1 MNRRMVI
8 FFLGWV
14 LRIEAALMILPVIAS
29 AIYREK
35 AVWTLL
41 AIAVAT
47 FVIGFLCSCK
57 KPKNASLY
65 TREGFVA
72 VALSWVVLSIIGALP
87 FYLTGAIPSYTDSL
101 FETISGF
108 TTTGASILYEVEP
121 LPKGVLFWRSFTH
134 WIGGMGVLVFMLA
147 VLPMVGGDN
156 IHLMRAESPGPQVG
170 KLVPKVKQTAKILYS
185 IYLVITI
192 AEIIALCISGL
203 PLFDSILMSFGT
215 VGTGGFSVVNTGCTE
230 YTVLQQGIITFFMV
244 VCGAN
249 FNVYFLI
256 TIKKF
261 KDAFKSEEV
270 LTYLGVY
277 LFAVI
282 TIAINIREQFAS
294 FPMAL
299 HNSFFNTAA
308 CMTTTGFAV
317 SDFNTWPTYS
327 KLVLIAVMFIG
338 GCAGSTAGG
347 MKVSRIIIGTKTIG
361 KELSHLIHPR
371 SVKVLKFEG
380 KAIEHSVLRG
390 VNVYFMAYAL
400 IMVGSILLVSFDG
413 KDVVTTVTSVIAT
426 VNNIGPGLEA
436 VGPMGNFAT
445 FSPFA
450 KYVLMFDMLAGR
462 LELFP
467 MLLLFMPRT
476 WRRQL

>member
-1 MNRRMVI
+1 MNRRMVV

-14 LRIEAALMILPVIAS
+14 LRIEAGLLVLPIIAS
-29 AIYREK
+29 AIYKEK
-35 AVWTLL
+35 VVWMLIG
-41 AIAVAT
+41 IAVAT
-47 FVIGFLCSCK
+47 FILGYICSFK

-72 VALSWVVLSIIGALP
+72 VALSWIVLSVIGALP
-87 FYLTGAIPSYTDSL
+87 FYLTGAIPSFTDSL

-108 TTTGASILYEVEP
+108 TTTGASILYEVAP
-121 LPKGVLFWRSFTH
+121 LPRGVLFWRSFTH
-134 WIGGMGVLVFMLA
+134 WVGGMGILVFMLA

-170 KLVPKVKQTAKILYS
+170 KLVPKVKQTAKILYA
-185 IYLVITI
+185 IYIVITV
-192 AEIIALCISGL
+192 AEMICLVISGL
-203 PLFDSILMSFGT
+203 PVFDSILMAFGT
-215 VGTGGFSVVNTGCTE
+215 VGTGGFSVVNSGCTE
-230 YTVLQQGIITFFMV
+230 YTILQQGIITVFMMI
-244 VCGAN
+244 CGAN

-256 TIKKF
+256 MIRKF

-270 LTYLGVY
+270 ITYFAIY
-277 LFAVI
+277 LFAVL
-282 TIAINIREQFAS
+282 TIAINIRGQFAS
-294 FPMAL
+294 FPLAL
-299 HNSFFNTAA
+299 HHSFFNTAA
-308 CMTTTGFAV
+308 CMTTTGFAI
-317 SDFNTWPTYS
+317 SDFNAWPTYS
-327 KLVLIAVMFIG
+327 KMVLIGVMFVG

-347 MKVSRIIIGTKTIG
+347 MKVSRIIIGTKTIK

-371 SVKVLKFEG
+371 SIKILKFEG
-380 KAIEHSVLRG
+380 KPIEHSVLRS

-400 IMVGSILLVSFDG
+400 IFIGSILLVSLDG

-436 VGPMGNFAT
+436 VGPMGNFAE

-476 WRRQL
+476 WKRQL